1 MLTGMQQHPVTDPD
15 RRRFLSRLL
24 REVARTEQQAVD
36 HAARE
41 VRRLGDAAPPASAL
55 HAVAVHA
62 SAMQPRLAAI
72 LAGHGVAAARGG
84 IGAALASLRDLVVDG
99 VVDGVIDAERA
110 YRIAVLDLRHGVDV
124 VKLLREVAR
133 SQPLF
138 GVIRW
143 SDDWLGARR
152 TLVSHAERSLAW
164 FSTPA
169 AASILVEPAGS
180 GGRPSSRDRH

>member
-1 MLTGMQQHPVTDPD
+1 MQHPVTDPE
-15 RRRFLSRLL
+15 RRRFLARLL

-41 VRRLGDAAPPASAL
+41 TRRLGEAAPPASAL
-55 HAVAVHA
+55 YAVARHA
-62 SAMQPRLAAI
+62 SEMQPRLAAI
-72 LAGHGVAAARGG
+72 LAGHGLAAARGG
-84 IGAALASLRDLVVDG
+84 LGAALATLRDLVVDG
-99 VVDGVIDAERA
+99 VVDVERA

-133 SQPLF
+133 GEPLF

-143 SDDWLGARR
+143 CDDWLDTRR
-152 TLVSHAERSLAW
+152 TLVSHAERALAW

-169 AASILVEPAGS
+169 AASILAEPAGP
-180 GGRPSSRDRH
+180 GDRPSSRDRR

>member
-1 MLTGMQQHPVTDPD
+1 MLTGMQQHSATDPD

-41 VRRLGDAAPPASAL
+41 ARRLGDAAPPASAL

-84 IGAALASLRDLVVDG
+84 IGAAFATLRDLVVDG
-99 VVDGVIDAERA
+99 VVDAERA

-152 TLVSHAERSLAW
+152 TLVSHAERALAW

-169 AASILVEPAGS
+169 AASILLEPAGS